1 MKVAENWQQEPGH
14 QNGFYLRYSM
24 KTTQKT
30 TCKLYFEKGFAP
42 VRVLNSRGLPIL
54 LEVQHGELARHRQ
67 ESGDTKK
74 QQRQT

>member
-1 MKVAENWQQEPGH
+1 
-14 QNGFYLRYSM
+14 M